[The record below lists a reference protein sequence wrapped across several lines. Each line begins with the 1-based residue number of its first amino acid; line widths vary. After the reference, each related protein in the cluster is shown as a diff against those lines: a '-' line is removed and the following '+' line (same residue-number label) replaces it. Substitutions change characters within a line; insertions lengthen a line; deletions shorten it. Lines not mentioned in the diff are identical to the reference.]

1 MTEANPTRASQR
13 AASVRTA
20 VVLAVVALASFGGII
35 LAQYSGSPRVGLGIL
50 GLAFVGFLLA
60 AMTRRVR
67 R

>member
-1 MTEANPTRASQR
+1 MTQANSTRASQR
-13 AASVRTA
+13 ATSVRTA

-35 LAQYSGSPRVGLGIL
+35 HAQYSGSPKLGLGML

-60 AMTRRVR
+60 AMTRRGR